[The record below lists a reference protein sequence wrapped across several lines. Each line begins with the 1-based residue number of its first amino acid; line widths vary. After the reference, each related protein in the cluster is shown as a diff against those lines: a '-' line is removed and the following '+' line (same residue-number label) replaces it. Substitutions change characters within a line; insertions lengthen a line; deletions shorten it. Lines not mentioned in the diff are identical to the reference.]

1 MRNSTECCRGGRRFT
16 EEAVSE
22 AIGRNFLQEVNMVKK
37 KKKRSDLQVFRA
49 ICSHESF

>member
-37 KKKRSDLQVFRA
+37 KKKKK
-49 ICSHESF
+49 